1 MGISLIKFAGL
12 IRHGVQWLYALIAD
26 RTRIELNGK
35 HSDKTRP
42 NLLFVENDSTDMGL
56 LVFGITTRSRYSIEI
71 LKITIDYSMP
81 LQLMDP
87 RKMGFFQA
95 VGSGDERFP
104 FRLVSEQRFQLRSML
119 MHAFALIAQFPPG
132 IRQVPVRISVHAR
145 TIRPLI
151 DGVESVGRT
160 QITSNLYRIV
170 LADNRLLGINIPPNY
185 SLTTIQPFLIQCGL
199 TASGYGA
206 HSSALVHE
214 RLNGGTESPKIAELP
229 GANRD
234 G

>member
-1 MGISLIKFAGL
+1 MGISLIKFAAPIKQGAQL
-12 IRHGVQWLYALIAD
+12 LYALVAD
-26 RTRIELNGK
+26 QTRIELNGK
-35 HSDKTRP
+35 HSDKTRS
-42 NLLFVENDSTDMGL
+42 NVLLVENDSTDMGL
-56 LVFGITTRSRYSIEI
+56 LVFGITTRSRYSVEI
-71 LKITIDYSMP
+71 LKIAIDYSIP

-87 RKMGFFQA
+87 KKMGFFQA

-132 IRQVPVRISVHAR
+132 IRQVPARISVHAR
-145 TIRPLI
+145 TIRTLTG
-151 DGVESVGRT
+151 GVESVGRT

-170 LADNRLLGINIPPNY
+170 LADDRLLGINIPPNH

-206 HSSALVHE
+206 NSSALVRE
-214 RLNGGTESPKIAELP
+214 RFNGATESPGVAEHP
-229 GANRD
+229 GTNTD